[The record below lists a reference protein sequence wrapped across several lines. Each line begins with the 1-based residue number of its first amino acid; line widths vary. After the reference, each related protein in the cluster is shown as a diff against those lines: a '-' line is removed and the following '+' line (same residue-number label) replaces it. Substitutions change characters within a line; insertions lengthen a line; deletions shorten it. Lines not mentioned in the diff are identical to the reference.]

1 MTFSRVV
8 VNLKVIFVTSI
19 FSLILC
25 LGYQCSKYDLN
36 EDKILWTE
44 HNIDNSIQMRQGN

>member
-1 MTFSRVV
+1 MSLSRVD
-8 VNLKVIFVTSI
+8 VNLKVIFVISI

-25 LGYQCSKYDLN
+25 LGYQYRKYDLN
-36 EDKILWTE
+36 EDKMLWTE